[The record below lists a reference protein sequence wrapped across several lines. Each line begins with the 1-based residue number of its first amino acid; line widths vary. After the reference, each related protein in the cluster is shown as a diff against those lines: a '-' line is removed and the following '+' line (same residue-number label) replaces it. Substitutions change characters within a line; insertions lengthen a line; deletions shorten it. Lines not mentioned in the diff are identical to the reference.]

1 MSVAW
6 IFGRLNRCPGGT
18 VRWSATGDTRAS
30 NDSRTVASRPTV
42 RPGQDSTSNFSVAR
56 PRQIRAGVHRQL
68 ATYLVPLRPT
78 RGRVSQEGHL
88 MTHHP
93 EPSITVFVVHPD
105 GSHEEKAL
113 HYGTSECVAR

>member
-1 MSVAW
+1 
-6 IFGRLNRCPGGT
+6 
-18 VRWSATGDTRAS
+18 
-30 NDSRTVASRPTV
+30 
-42 RPGQDSTSNFSVAR
+42 
-56 PRQIRAGVHRQL
+56 
-68 ATYLVPLRPT
+68 
-78 RGRVSQEGHL
+78 